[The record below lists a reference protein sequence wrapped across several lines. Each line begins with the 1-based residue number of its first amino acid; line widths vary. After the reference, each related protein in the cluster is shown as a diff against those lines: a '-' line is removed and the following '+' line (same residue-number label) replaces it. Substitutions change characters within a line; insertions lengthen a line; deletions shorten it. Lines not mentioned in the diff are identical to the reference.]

1 MTQKIS
7 SSNIETATLASFSG
21 PTIANV
27 SIANSSYTILD
38 DTAVSN
44 AGGYVVITGSNF
56 QSGAQVLFGST
67 SATSVTFVDS
77 ARLNVQ
83 VPALTAGSYV
93 VYVQN
98 GDGSTAVRLNG
109 ITSSPIPVWS
119 TGSTLTEQGSGT
131 PISIS
136 LSATSDSNVAYSV
149 ANGSS
154 LPSGT
159 TLAANGLF
167 SGTVT
172 IENDTTYNFSVNAI
186 DTENQETLRAFSVN
200 VIVADAF
207 YYLTTLHLVDNG
219 TNNANNNVFND
230 SSNNNF
236 AITRNGN
243 TTQGTFSPFSQTG
256 WSNYFDGTTDYLT
269 TSASSN
275 FGMGTGT
282 FSFECWIFPTANP
295 ANGIGTI
302 FDARNGANAEGW
314 VVRAFADRTIGLY
327 NGPANAYVYSTG
339 TVTLNQWNHI
349 AVVRSSTSSGGVA
362 FYINGAAAGTA
373 TVSSN
378 LGTSWAALIASNYSA
393 GFDFNG
399 YISNLRVVKGAV
411 VYSAAFT
418 PSTVPLT
425 TFGSGTNALLTCQSN
440 RFVDNSG
447 NALTLTITGTPSVQA
462 FSPFAPTAAYSA
474 ATVGGSGYFDGTG
487 DYLSITNNT
496 AFKPGTGDFTV
507 EFWGYLFNQNGA
519 ITSGGTSSVNIQVRD
534 GSLELQF
541 EAVSFSATF
550 SLSGYF
556 GIWNHY
562 AYSRTGGVTRMFING
577 SLVNSVSETNNYQ
590 GDGATFNIGVRGAS
604 FLSGYISNFRFIKGT
619 AVYTSAFTP
628 PTAPL
633 TNITNTSLLLNFTN
647 AGITD
652 ATAKNVLETLGNA
665 QVSTVQSK
673 FGGSSILFDGT
684 DDALIAP
691 YSPLFNLGT
700 GQFTIEAWVNFSTL
714 SGNRLIFDTYTA
726 ASTGGGYQ
734 LYWRGTGTSITF
746 YGNGVVIAQSTFT
759 SHVTGTWY
767 HIAVTRDSVNS
778 LRIFVDGTQYA
789 NTTYS
794 TALNIASTAKIGV
807 GIQASTLTNDLSGYV
822 DDLRVTLGQARYT
835 SNFTTPTAAF
845 KIR

>member
-1 MTQKIS
+1 
-7 SSNIETATLASFSG
+7 
-21 PTIANV
+21 
-27 SIANSSYTILD
+27 
-38 DTAVSN
+38 
-44 AGGYVVITGSNF
+44 
-56 QSGAQVLFGST
+56 
-67 SATSVTFVDS
+67 
-77 ARLNVQ
+77 

-835 SNFTTPTAAF
+835 SNFTAPTAAF